1 MAAAELTPVEMAIE
15 TIVSVFVSHAGK
27 EGRMGTLTATAFQEL
42 LRLQLPNLMKD
53 VPSLEEQMRALDVST
68 EQELTFEE
76 FWKLMGELVRALWRE
91 KEGRKK

>member
-1 MAAAELTPVEMAIE
+1 
-15 TIVSVFVSHAGK
+15 
-27 EGRMGTLTATAFQEL
+27 
-42 LRLQLPNLMKD
+42 
-53 VPSLEEQMRALDVST
+53 MRALDVST